1 MTFTDKKKGS
11 QQFDF
16 YFRNS
21 EKVVTLVDSLVNTQ
35 KLASCRETDHLDV
48 YYNDLLV

>member
-1 MTFTDKKKGS
+1 MTFTEKKRS
-11 QQFDF
+11 LQFDSYF
-16 YFRNS
+16 YNS
-21 EKVVTLVDSLVNTQ
+21 ETVVTLVDNLVNTQ